1 MRFIILLCCLLAA
14 GCASPNISAFKQSS
28 FALSAGLND
37 NQTSLVT
44 AGKEVSDKL
53 GNPVDLDA
61 HVENLREQGKKVS
74 QLAGVLAAY
83 ASSVSVLS
91 SAGTDGTE
99 AVNILLSNVQNTVK
113 SISGN
118 PLTLPKEIQS
128 FTSAL
133 GALQQQAANQE
144 LYEIMQSV
152 QDEVDTIA
160 TLLGSLPDVE
170 QFIVQGMV
178 TYLKSGRQDLVNY
191 HDVYSGLQTEL
202 AGIDGLSGNA
212 LKNDLDNC
220 RKAVSGCDYTAMQT
234 SHKKNM
240 SGNNEKRSKVHSLMN
255 ELMPFEAAY
264 QAWIKDIRDWETSML
279 TKVRSISPL
288 AYAWEK
294 DHRSIIAYLQTCTE
308 LSVVFTSKCDAFSAA
323 NLELFSTLLGKAA
336 FAF

>member
-1 MRFIILLCCLLAA
+1 M
-14 GCASPNISAFKQSS
+14 
-28 FALSAGLND
+28 
-37 NQTSLVT
+37 
-44 AGKEVSDKL
+44 
-53 GNPVDLDA
+53 
-61 HVENLREQGKKVS
+61 
-74 QLAGVLAAY
+74 
-83 ASSVSVLS
+83 
-91 SAGTDGTE
+91 
-99 AVNILLSNVQNTVK
+99 QNTVK

-144 LYEIMQSV
+144 LNEIMQSV

-240 SGNNEKRSKVHSLMN
+240 SGNIEKRSKVQSLMN

-264 QAWIKDIRDWETSML
+264 QAWIKDISLRGVKGFGKKSAMDGPLGALL
-279 TKVRSISPL
+279 TQIDQLSSSENFKEL
-288 AYAWEK
+288 
-294 DHRSIIAYLQTCTE
+294 
-308 LSVVFTSKCDAFSAA
+308 LSVLQKSE
-323 NLELFSTLLGKAA
+323 ELLITHLPQLDDLLPVLDPRRHTLGMIFIL
-336 FAF
+336 